1 MRVQQVAEDLFN
13 KQKHQQNHAKPSTSK
28 SDTHK
33 LATHGNTW
41 QHALEDYEE
50 LSEHHRTSHQRI
62 AGSSNA
68 IARQALNTKATNSRA
83 ALQEAETV
91 VRVNVGNVG
100 LLWSASKERDRKE
113 LDIWRQIHD
122 ETLMEFEFH
131 IEH

>member
-62 AGSSNA
+62 AG
-68 IARQALNTKATNSRA
+68 
-83 ALQEAETV
+83 V
-91 VRVNVGNVG
+91 F
-100 LLWSASKERDRKE
+100 ERDRPPGS
-113 LDIWRQIHD
+113 
-122 ETLMEFEFH
+122 
-131 IEH
+131 EHQSHQLPCSIARGRNRCPSECG